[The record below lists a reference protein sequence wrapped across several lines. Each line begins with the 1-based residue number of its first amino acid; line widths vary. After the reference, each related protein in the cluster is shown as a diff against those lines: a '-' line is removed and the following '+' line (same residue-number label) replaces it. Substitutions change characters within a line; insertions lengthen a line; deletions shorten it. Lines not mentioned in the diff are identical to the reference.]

1 MGGTEIMTD
10 YNIRI
15 EVEDGEVEEIL
26 KELNEAQE
34 TIYKCYNK
42 LQSLGV
48 LKIKKSPSAND
59 D

>member
-1 MGGTEIMTD
+1 MTN
-10 YNIRI
+10 YSIRI
-15 EVEDGEVEEIL
+15 EVEDGEIEQIL

-34 TIYKCYNK
+34 TIFKCYNR
-42 LQSLGV
+42 LQTLGV

>member
-1 MGGTEIMTD
+1 MNN

-15 EVEDGEVEEIL
+15 EIEDGEVKQIL

-34 TIYKCYNK
+34 TIYKCYIK

-48 LKIKKSPSAND
+48 LKIKESPEGTTSD
-59 D
+59 DNQN